1 MKKIRHAIVKMLAP
15 TLYKGH
21 LLHEQKVNRP
31 MFEAIRKTKNR
42 GLVGAEIGVED
53 GFNAL
58 RILETLDIKK
68 LFLIDPFV
76 NYRDGDGRRVEVRSK
91 YNQARKRL
99 TKYKNTEFIKKI
111 SHEAAPLLP
120 PLDFV
125 YIDGNHSFRNV
136 SQDLLDYYPLI
147 KHGGFIG
154 GHDLFGR
161 YQGVIWAVLNFA
173 VTNDLKLYTAFY
185 DYWFIKGNKF
195 LFPKNP

>member
-1 MKKIRHAIVKMLAP
+1 M
-15 TLYKGH
+15 
-21 LLHEQKVNRP
+21 E
-31 MFEAIRKTKNR
+31 
-42 GLVGAEIGVED
+42 
-53 GFNAL
+53 
-58 RILETLDIKK
+58 RILVFSDTHVGSTVGLWPGAHRVEGGGEYLANKYQLWLRDCWTEMLDEVKAFDK
-68 LFLIDPFV
+68 PPMVVMNGDPIQGV
-76 NYRDGDGRRVEVRSK
+76 NYRDGDGRRVEVSSK